1 MQVIPVN
8 PVPDQS
14 LTTTLGGQTV
24 ALHIYQTNNYGL
36 YIDVT
41 LAGVI
46 ILAGVICQQA
56 NRIIRSAYLGFVG
69 DLVWYD
75 NENVANPLDP
85 YYTGLGS
92 RWTLNYLTPADLDGL
107 P

>member
-8 PVPDQS
+8 PKPNQT
-14 LTTTLGGQTV
+14 LTTTLAGQNV
-24 ALHIYQTNNYGL
+24 ALRIYQTNNYGL
-36 YIDVT
+36 YMDVS
-41 LAGVI
+41 LEGVL

-75 NENVANPLDP
+75 TQNLQSPEDP
-85 YYTGLGS
+85 YYTGLGG
-92 RWTLNYLTPADLDGL
+92 RWTLNYLTPTDLGGL